1 MSDFTDTVL
10 ALAPIFFGVL
20 YDELGSTV
28 ITDLSGNDNHG
39 TYLPPAVFGLPSP
52 IETDAVSRS
61 VGDQVGFIPALDGS
75 QMDLR
80 DNLTVIGFTYYD
92 EALAATMHLWGRRQQ
107 FGLSHGIQ
115 AGINGGTITSHLTV
129 NTGAPE
135 TGDFFPLNDP
145 VLPVAGNFYMIS
157 TVRNSATHNLYTND
171 RLAATRSDLPVNQL
185 EFFGQTDRSWFIG
198 RSENSGAFPGLRTCA
213 FIVFNYALNQ
223 AQIASIYQAAINSL
237 FLVGVSNVV
246 PSAILYSDVEPD
258 PVSFPFRHNW
268 VDPLIERISF
278 SSGISTAIKGY
289 EQANQ
294 QRVKPRREV
303 EFSQVLKDDYE
314 RRMLR
319 AKLNAQQARKWFV
332 PLLQDRERL
341 TSPLSTGATTIAI
354 DTQYRCYEVG
364 GYVGIRELNAVGR
377 ITTWEE
383 VLITALTSSQITIAA
398 PGLVN
403 SYTNPEVYPASR
415 AILPNEQSLRG
426 HTDSVEDTSIL
437 TRLLVE
443 DEKVS
448 PRRIVTWT
456 PTITYKSHE
465 AFDIANWRSHDWT
478 ELRDYSVSRT
488 RSETDFEVGMFSVD
502 SDAIGAGESFTYRT
516 TLETKQKQAE
526 LLGWFY
532 ARAGSLNYLWVPT
545 LQRDFEVVS
554 TGAGDVTVEGH
565 NYFENFA
572 GSEYRRDLA
581 FVYHDNTMVFR
592 RITGVALSGANE
604 ILTLNAGP
612 PSLTNLR
619 SLSYLLFCRLDNDTL
634 EIAHITDT
642 KARFAWRFR
651 EVLSS
656 PE

>member
-1 MSDFTDTVL
+1 MSALTDVVL
-10 ALAPIFFGVL
+10 ALSPIFFGVL

-39 TYLPPAVFGLPSP
+39 TYDPAAIFGQPSP
-52 IETDAVSRS
+52 IETDAASRS
-61 VGDQVGFIPALDGS
+61 VGNIVGSIPAPALS
-75 QMDLR
+75 QMDLTT
-80 DNLTVIGFTYYD
+80 NLTNIGFTYYD
-92 EALAATMHLWGRRQQ
+92 DVLAATVHLWGRKQQ
-107 FGLSHGIQ
+107 FGQSNGMQ
-115 AGINGGTITSHLTV
+115 AGINGGVISSHVTLDTGGSGTFYPLT
-129 NTGAPE
+129 
-135 TGDFFPLNDP
+135 DP
-145 VLPVAGNFYMIS
+145 ILPVTGNWYMMS
-157 TVRNSATHNLYTND
+157 TVRNSGTHALYTND
-171 RLAATRSDLPVNQL
+171 RLANSRSDLT
-185 EFFGQTDRSWFIG
+185 TDPIIGTGLPWFIG
-198 RSENSGAFPGLRTCA
+198 RSENSAAFPGLRSCMLI
-213 FIVFNYALNQ
+213 FFDYALNQ
-223 AQIASIYQAAINSL
+223 AQIASIFQAAINSL

-246 PSAILYSDVEPD
+246 PSAILYSDVEPASISA
-258 PVSFPFRHNW
+258 PIRHNW
-268 VDPLIERISF
+268 VDPLIERVSF
-278 SSGISTAIKGY
+278 ASGISTAIKGY

-294 QRVKPRREV
+294 QRVKPRREI
-303 EFSQVLKDDYE
+303 EISQLLKDDYE
-314 RRMLR
+314 RRMFR
-319 AKLNAQQARKWFV
+319 AKLNAQQARKWFI
-332 PLLQDRERL
+332 PLLHDRERL
-341 TSPLSTGATTIAI
+341 TTSLSAGATTIAT
-354 DTQYRCYEVG
+354 DTQYKCYEVG
-364 GYVGIRELNAVGR
+364 GYVGVRELNDAGR

-383 VLITALTSSQITIAA
+383 ALITALTNSLVTIAT

-403 SYTNPEVYPASR
+403 TYTNPEVYPVSR

-437 TRLLVE
+437 TRLLAE
-443 DEKVS
+443 DEKVT
-448 PRRIVTWT
+448 PRRIVAWT

-465 AFDIANWRSHDWT
+465 VFDPTEWRSHDWT
-478 ELRDYSVSRT
+478 ELRDYNVQRV

-545 LQRDFEVVS
+545 MQRDFQILQIDDADLSVQ
-554 TGAGDVTVEGH
+554 GH

-581 FVYHDNTMVFR
+581 FIYHDNTTVLR
-592 RITGVALSGANE
+592 RIVSVSLDDVNE
-604 ILTLNAGP
+604 VLTLNADVP
-612 PSLTNLR
+612 TLSNLR
-619 SLSYLLFCRLDNDTL
+619 SISYLLFCRLENDTL